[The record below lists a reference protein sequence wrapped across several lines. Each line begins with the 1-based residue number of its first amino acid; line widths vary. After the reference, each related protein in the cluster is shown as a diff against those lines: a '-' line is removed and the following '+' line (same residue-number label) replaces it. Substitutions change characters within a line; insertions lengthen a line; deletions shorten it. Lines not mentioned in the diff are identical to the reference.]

1 MRLKRGIGRSIPLVA
16 AKAKERGYIIVLTG
30 NGKGKTT
37 AALGMALRSI
47 GHGLKVSMVQF
58 IKRRARYGEL
68 TAASRLAPDLEI
80 LTMGRGFVHVD
91 GKKPNRKDVRAAQE
105 AWAVARDKILG
116 GQYSMVIL
124 DEINNAIA
132 YGLLPLGDVL
142 QTLKGKPRTV
152 TVVLTG
158 RGAEARLLHFADL
171 VTECNEIKH
180 PFQNGQKAR
189 RGIEF

>member
-1 MRLKRGIGRSIPLVA
+1 MEKDT
-16 AKAKERGYIIVLTG
+16 GYIIVLTG

-58 IKRRARYGEL
+58 IKGRAHYGEL
-68 TAASRLAPDLEI
+68 AAAVRLAPDLEI
-80 LTMGRGFVHVD
+80 LPMGRGFVRVD
-91 GKKPNRKDVRAAQE
+91 PKRPNRKDVKAAQN
-105 AWAVARDKILG
+105 AWAVARDKIMSG
-116 GQYSMVIL
+116 GYSMVIL

-132 YGLLPLGDVL
+132 YGLLPLEDVL
-142 QTLKGKPRTV
+142 GVLKDRPRTL

-158 RGAEARLLHFADL
+158 RGAAAQILDIADL

-180 PFQNGQKAR
+180 PFRKGEKAR
-189 RGIEF
+189 KGIEF